1 MMSRSSKLQTIA
13 TALFLAGALLT
24 SGCGAVFFG
33 AAAGGG
39 GYETHQYNQMQRL
52 EEEYAAGEISQE
64 EYEARKRQIQQASLL
79 QR

>member
-1 MMSRSSKLQTIA
+1 MISRSSKSHTIV

-24 SGCGAVFFG
+24 SGCGVIFFG

-39 GYETHQYNQMQRL
+39 GYETYQNEQMQNL
-52 EEEYAAGEISQE
+52 EKEYAAGKISQE
-64 EYEARKRQIQQASLL
+64 DYEARKRQIQQASLL